1 MSRLPTKASRA
12 PLRKNEGRSFQFSR
26 CHIKECLSSCTSLA
40 NDPSSQHAPPLPLHR
55 FSDLLDAVATR
66 KKGLDD
72 DTDQS
77 AKDINPLFAHATGV
91 LGAFKSFVQ
100 SLNRTGV
107 SAKEGPLKSIW
118 RILEK
123 TGASLNCLQ
132 IMDVVRAM
140 VTCDSCEL
148 MAGIID
154 DIFEHGDVRV
164 VCLWTNIDNPKR
176 APGSWF
182 DVKLI
187 CYLEVDDNEHKCE
200 VQIVHKKMLM
210 AREDLGGHDKYA
222 ETRALRMFLNKSA
235 KEGSGSLGA
244 AETKSG

>member
-1 MSRLPTKASRA
+1 M
-12 PLRKNEGRSFQFSR
+12 F
-26 CHIKECLSSCTSLA
+26 
-40 NDPSSQHAPPLPLHR
+40 
-55 FSDLLDAVATR
+55 
-66 KKGLDD
+66 DD
-72 DTDQS
+72 
-77 AKDINPLFAHATGV
+77 
-91 LGAFKSFVQ
+91 FKSFVQ
-100 SLNRTGV
+100 SLNRPGV
-107 SAKEGPLKSIW
+107 SAVEGPLKSIW

-187 CYLEVDDNEHKCE
+187 IYLKDDGNEHKVE
-200 VQIVHKKMLM
+200 LQVVHKKMVT
-210 AREDLGGHDKYA
+210 ARKELGGYDKYA
-222 ETRALRMFLNKSA
+222 ETRALRMFLK
-235 KEGSGSLGA
+235 KFG
-244 AETKSG
+244 